1 MAVFTATGTGGKYI
15 GSVQFQTWF
24 NGKED
29 TNPYGIGNCSLGM
42 LQPGQSIVCVG
53 ETELVS
59 SGNGMVAGRISF
71 GSWRSIQCSSWPKI
85 LRAI

>member
-29 TNPYGIGNCSLGM
+29 TNPYGIGNCSWGM

-59 SGNGMVAGRISF
+59 SGNGMVAGFHLVPGGQSNAVVGRKF
-71 GSWRSIQCSSWPKI
+71 
-85 LRAI
+85 